1 MRRYRVEIRGKDFV
15 IDVEEFA
22 ADRFAVTVGNQSYE
36 VTLAGDED
44 LPGATITPGIAPTHG
59 GAAARQA
66 SPSAR
71 IAARAE
77 ESTAAP
83 ADTSGAA
90 PRRPASGGA
99 GTLNAPMPGVI
110 VELSVGPGD
119 TVQRGQTIA
128 ILDAMKMQN
137 NIKSPRAGTIAEV
150 YVAVGQA
157 VGHGEPMVR
166 FREA

>member
-15 IDVEEFA
+15 IDVEEIA
-22 ADRFAVTVGNQSYE
+22 ADRFAVVVGNQSYE

-59 GAAARQA
+59 GAARQA

-77 ESTAAP
+77 RSPAAIAAP
-83 ADTSGAA
+83 SGAA

-110 VELSVGPGD
+110 VELSVATGD
-119 TVQRGQTIA
+119 TVERGQTIA

-150 YVAVGQA
+150 CVAVGQA
-157 VGHGEPMVR
+157 IGHGDPIVR

>member
-1 MRRYRVEIRGKDFV
+1 MRRYRLQLRGKDFV
-15 IDVEEFA
+15 IDVEELA
-22 ADRFAVTVGNQSYE
+22 ADRFAVVVGNQSYE

-59 GAAARQA
+59 DGAPQA

-71 IAARAE
+71 IAARADG
-77 ESTAAP
+77 SAAAP
-83 ADTSGAA
+83 AGASGAA
-90 PRRPASGGA
+90 RRGPAPGGA
-99 GTLNAPMPGVI
+99 GILNAPMPGVI

-119 TVQRGQTIA
+119 TVERGQTIA

-150 YVAVGQA
+150 CVAVGQA
-157 VGHGEPMVR
+157 VGHGDPIVR

>member
-1 MRRYRVEIRGKDFV
+1 MRRYRVEIRGKDFI

-22 ADRFAVTVGNQSYE
+22 ADRFAVMVGNQSYE

-59 GAAARQA
+59 GAARQA

-71 IAARAE
+71 IATRTE
-77 ESTAAP
+77 GSTAATE
-83 ADTSGAA
+83 DTSGAA
-90 PRRPASGGA
+90 QRRPASGGA
-99 GTLNAPMPGVI
+99 ATLSAPMPGVI
-110 VELSVGPGD
+110 VELTVGPGD
-119 TVQRGQTIA
+119 TVERGQTIA

-137 NIKSPRAGTIAEV
+137 NIKSPHAGTIAEV
-150 YVAVGQA
+150 YVAVGQG
-157 VGHGEPMVR
+157 VGHGEPIVR

>member
-1 MRRYRVEIRGKDFV
+1 MRRYRLEIRGKDFV
-15 IDVEEFA
+15 IDVEEFG
-22 ADRFAVTVGNQSYE
+22 ADRFAVMVGNQSYE

-59 GAAARQA
+59 GAARQA
-66 SPSAR
+66 SPSVRIGAR
-71 IAARAE
+71 TQ
-77 ESTAAP
+77 ESTAATE
-83 ADTSGAA
+83 DTSGVAQ
-90 PRRPASGGA
+90 RRPASGGT

-110 VELSVGPGD
+110 VELHVSPGD
-119 TVQRGQTIA
+119 TVERGQTIA

-157 VGHGEPMVR
+157 VGHGDPIVR

>member
-1 MRRYRVEIRGKDFV
+1 MRRYRVEIRGKDFI

-22 ADRFAVTVGNQSYE
+22 ADRFAVMVGNQSYE

-44 LPGATITPGIAPTHG
+44 LPGATITPGIAPPHG
-59 GAAARQA
+59 GAARQA

-71 IAARAE
+71 IAARTE
-77 ESTAAP
+77 GSTAATE
-83 ADTSGAA
+83 DTSGAA
-90 PRRPASGGA
+90 QRRPASGGA
-99 GTLNAPMPGVI
+99 ATLNAPMPGVI
-110 VELSVGPGD
+110 VELTVGPGD
-119 TVQRGQTIA
+119 TVERGQTIA

-150 YVAVGQA
+150 YVAVGQG
-157 VGHGEPMVR
+157 VGHGDPIVR

>member
-1 MRRYRVEIRGKDFV
+1 MRRYRLEIRGKDFV
-15 IDVEEFA
+15 IDVEELA
-22 ADRFAVTVGNQSYE
+22 ADRFAVMVGNQSYE

-44 LPGATITPGIAPTHG
+44 LPGATITPGIAPTH
-59 GAAARQA
+59 ASPARQA

-77 ESTAAP
+77 GSAA
-83 ADTSGAA
+83 ATEDATGATQ
-90 PRRPASGGA
+90 RKPASGGA

-110 VELSVGPGD
+110 LELSVGPGD
-119 TVQRGQTIA
+119 TVERGQTIA

-150 YVAVGQA
+150 CVAVGQA
-157 VGHGEPMVR
+157 VGHGDPIIR

>member
-1 MRRYRVEIRGKDFV
+1 MRRYRVAIRGKDFV

-22 ADRFAVTVGNQSYE
+22 ADRFAVMVGNQSYE

-59 GAAARQA
+59 GAARQP
-66 SPSAR
+66 SPPAR
-71 IAARAE
+71 IAVRAE
-77 ESTAAP
+77 GSAA
-83 ADTSGAA
+83 ATEDTSGAA
-90 PRRPASGGA
+90 QRRPASGGA

-110 VELSVGPGD
+110 VELSIGPGD
-119 TVQRGQTIA
+119 TVERGQTIA

-157 VGHGEPMVR
+157 VGHGDPIVR